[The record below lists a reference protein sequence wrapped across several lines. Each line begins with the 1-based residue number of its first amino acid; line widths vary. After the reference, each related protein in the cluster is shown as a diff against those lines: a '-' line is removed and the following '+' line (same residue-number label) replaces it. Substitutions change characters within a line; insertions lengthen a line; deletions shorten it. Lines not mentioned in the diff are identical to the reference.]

1 MVIDYG
7 GEVDLTGTLTPPVA
21 LTESAVADVRRVII
35 YTSILSNSKIEK
47 LTGDRVGSFDIF
59 FGDADV
65 VF

>member
-1 MVIDYG
+1 MEMVIDYG

-47 LTGDRVGSFDIF
+47 LTGDRVEF
-59 FGDADV
+59 
-65 VF
+65 